1 MKRTFKIFYIMSVGL
16 IFQNK
21 LILQFF
27 FLFLFGLKLSIFV
40 ARKTI
45 SLSKKI
51 KIKITQCVLNQTKNI
66 KYKTS
71 NILPIFLFLEIEIKK
86 FYVRVGRA
94 MCSISSTIKLEK

>member
-1 MKRTFKIFYIMSVGL
+1 MSVGL

-21 LILQFF
+21 LLLQFF

-51 KIKITQCVLNQTKNI
+51 KIKITQCVLNQIKNI

-71 NILPIFLFLEIEIKK
+71 NILPII
-86 FYVRVGRA
+86 
-94 MCSISSTIKLEK
+94 ISSTIKLEK

>member
-1 MKRTFKIFYIMSVGL
+1 MSVGL

-51 KIKITQCVLNQTKNI
+51 KIKITQCVLNQIKNI

-71 NILPIFLFLEIEIKK
+71 NILPII
-86 FYVRVGRA
+86 
-94 MCSISSTIKLEK
+94 ISSTIKLEK